1 MKKLLALAITA
12 SLGLS
17 LFAADIFTYA
27 PITGNVKAYTETDF
41 SIASRFGT
49 LFRTPS
55 SKITHTFDSNGKEIT
70 SSELTP
76 KDAVI
81 NTISSDYDRLG
92 NLIGQVCTS
101 ADGEIVWKNTYTFKN
116 GLKVDAS
123 EFDRKGNLRARTIYT
138 YDRDLLIDESCYD
151 GEGALI
157 WKTIYKYDEDNRLL
171 SVNEYNP
178 DGSLSELTSYNYTES
193 GSIDSPSKLDAYTG
207 LQTQL
212 VFRYGTNGLLN
223 EITTYNA
230 DKQVTKR
237 TLLKYDEKGNVNKVS
252 EYNVA
257 EKFGTTVNELITM
270 SEFSFE
276 YAGGVSTSP
285 VTNTSGASA
294 ADAK

>member
-1 MKKLLALAITA
+1 MKKLLALALTA
-12 SLGLS
+12 SLSLS

-49 LFRTPS
+49 LYRTPS
-55 SKITHTFDSNGKEIT
+55 SKITHNFDSNGKEIT

-81 NTISSDYDRLG
+81 NTIASEYDRTG

-116 GLKVDAS
+116 GIKMDAS
-123 EFDRKGNLRARTIYT
+123 EYDRKGNLRARTIYT
-138 YDRDLLIDESCYD
+138 YDNDLLIDESCYD

-157 WKTIYKYDEDNRLL
+157 WKTIYKYDENNRLA

-178 DGSLSELTSYNYTES
+178 DGSLSELTSYNYTEA
-193 GSIDSPSKLDAYTG
+193 GAIDSLSKLDAYANH
-207 LQTQL
+207 QTQL

-230 DKQVTKR
+230 EKQVTKR
-237 TLLKYDEKGNVNKVS
+237 TLLKYDDKGNVNKVS
-252 EYNVA
+252 EYDVA
-257 EKFGTTVNELITM
+257 EKFGTTVNELVSM

-276 YAGGVSTSP
+276 YAGSA
-285 VTNTSGASA
+285 ASA

>member
-1 MKKLLALAITA
+1 MKKLLALALTA

-27 PITGNVKAYTETDF
+27 PITGNVKSYTETNF

-55 SKITHTFDSNGKEIT
+55 SKITHNFDTNGKETT

-81 NTISSDYDRLG
+81 NTISSSYDSNG
-92 NLIGQVCTS
+92 NLAEQVCTS
-101 ADGEIVWKNTYTFKN
+101 ADGEIVWKNTYTYKN
-116 GLKVDAS
+116 NLKADVS
-123 EFDRKGNLRARTIYT
+123 ELDRKGDLRARTIYT
-138 YDRDLLIDESCYD
+138 YDNNLLVDESSYN

-157 WKTIYKYDEDNRLL
+157 WKTIYKYDENNRIT

-178 DGSLSELTSYNYTES
+178 DGSLSEQTSYNYTEA
-193 GSIDSPSKLDAYTG
+193 GAIDSLSKLDADVG
-207 LQTQL
+207 RRTQL
-212 VFRYGTNGLLN
+212 VFRYGASGTLN

-230 DKQVTKR
+230 DKQVIKR
-237 TLLKYDEKGNVNKVS
+237 TLLKYDDKGNVNKIS
-252 EYNVA
+252 EYDVA
-257 EKFGTTVNELITM
+257 EKFGTTVNELVSM

-276 YAGGVSTSP
+276 YNGSS
-285 VTNTSGASA
+285 